1 MSIHTG
7 SQANEALPQSR
18 TMEARTVARAG
29 KPIDGRGLGGTASGF
44 DFYRSDATSRPR
56 PTHLESLDSI
66 RAPGA
71 LSPDE
76 TRARSHELAAAIAR
90 ESYEEIEV
98 HLDVARSTYWCHM
111 IPSER
116 PTYTPALLRGLSGVQ
131 QSFQR
136 HFSAAREDGAESAP
150 FRYIVIRSRHPGV
163 FNLGGDLSY
172 FSQAIIA
179 GDREALHAYATACID
194 VVYDNYINYNLP
206 VVTIGLAEG
215 SALGG
220 GFEALLSCDVIV
232 AEKGTRF
239 GFPEVLFNLFPGM
252 GAFSFLC
259 RRLGSAEAER
269 MINSGETFSAEE
281 LYERGLVHVLAESG
295 EGEAAVQ
302 DFTARNM
309 RRHNAHCAMYAA
321 SRRANGV
328 PYEELADIV
337 SLWVETAMQLT
348 PADLRKMMRILDAQ
362 HRREAAAQAKVQDR
376 GQACRA

>member
-1 MSIHTG
+1 MSIHTV
-7 SQANEALPQSR
+7 SQANELLPQTPTLEVRAVAPISR
-18 TMEARTVARAG
+18 T
-29 KPIDGRGLGGTASGF
+29 GRGNSGKGSGNQSPGF
-44 DFYRSDATSRPR
+44 DFYRSNAVSRPR
-56 PTHLESLDSI
+56 PTHLESLDAI
-66 RAPGA
+66 RAPRA

-76 TRARSHELAAAIAR
+76 TRMRSEELAAVIAR
-90 ESYEEIEV
+90 ERYEEIEV
-98 HLDVARSTYWCHM
+98 HLDVERSTYWCHM

-136 HFSAAREDGAESAP
+136 HFSAAREAGADSAP

-179 GDREALHAYATACID
+179 GDRDALHAYATACID
-194 VVYDNYINYNLP
+194 VVYDNYVNYNLP

-220 GFEALLSCDVIV
+220 GFEALLSCDVII

-269 MINSGETFSAEE
+269 MINSGETFTAEE
-281 LYERGLVHVLAESG
+281 LYERGLVHVLAEPG
-295 EGEAAVQ
+295 EGEAAVHA
-302 DFTARNM
+302 FTARNA

-321 SRRANGV
+321 SRRADGV
-328 PYEELADIV
+328 AYEELADIV

-348 PADLRKMMRILDAQ
+348 SSDLRKMMRILEAQ
-362 HRREAAAQAKVQDR
+362 HRREAAAQ
-376 GQACRA
+376 GQTCRA

>member
-1 MSIHTG
+1 MSITTVSHMPESG
-7 SQANEALPQSR
+7 SQIAPGAPLAKIGAGAGRDDVHRGRN
-18 TMEARTVARAG
+18 AR
-29 KPIDGRGLGGTASGF
+29 L
-44 DFYRSDATSRPR
+44 R
-56 PTHLESLDSI
+56 PTHLEALDTLK
-66 RAPGA
+66 RGPA
-71 LSPDE
+71 LSPQE
-76 TRARSHELAAAIAR
+76 ITARAHELADSIAQER
-90 ESYEEIEV
+90 YEEIEV
-98 HLDVARSTYWCHM
+98 HLDVERSTYWCHM
-111 IPSER
+111 VPSER
-116 PTYTPALLRGLSGVQ
+116 PTYTPSLLRGLSGVQ

-136 HFSAAREDGAESAP
+136 HFAAARDSGGAAP

-179 GDREALHAYATACID
+179 GDRDALHAYATACID
-194 VVYDNYINYNLP
+194 VVYDNYVNYNLP

-281 LYERGLVHVLAESG
+281 LYERGLVHVLAEPG
-295 EGEAAVQ
+295 EGEAAVHA
-302 DFTARNM
+302 FTARNA

-321 SRRANGV
+321 SRRADGV

-348 PADLRKMMRILDAQ
+348 AADLRKMTRILDAQ
-362 HRREAAAQAKVQDR
+362 HRREAAARLAA
-376 GQACRA
+376 G

>member
-1 MSIHTG
+1 MSIYTV
-7 SQANEALPQSR
+7 SRMNEPSLPTAQGLPL
-18 TMEARTVARAG
+18 ARTGAG
-29 KPIDGRGLGGTASGF
+29 AGIDYFSHKRNAQ
-44 DFYRSDATSRPR
+44 PR
-56 PTHLESLDSI
+56 PTHLEALDALKHGQPLSSDEI
-66 RAPGA
+66 AARAQV
-71 LSPDE
+71 
-76 TRARSHELAAAIAR
+76 LAEVIAQER
-90 ESYEEIEV
+90 YEEIEV

-136 HFSAAREDGAESAP
+136 HFSAAREAGAERGP

-194 VVYDNYINYNLP
+194 VVYDNYVNYNLP

-269 MINSGETFSAEE
+269 MINSGETFTAEE
-281 LYERGLVHVLAESG
+281 LYERGIINVLAEPG

-348 PADLRKMMRILDAQ
+348 QADLRKMMRILEAQ
-362 HRREAAAQAKVQDR
+362 HRREAAAQAR
-376 GQACRA
+376 RA